1 MPNHDPTLNAWP
13 ELPLSAWRET
23 CTTLHLWTQ
32 IVGKI
37 RLAKTPW
44 LNHSWHATLY
54 LTPRGLTT
62 TPIVEGD
69 RQFQIDFDFIDHQL
83 LVTSSDGRS
92 AAFSLSPMTVADFF
106 QTLRETLAALDIG
119 MAINQRPNE
128 IADPIRFSEDTQHHA
143 YDAEYANRFWR
154 VLLQTDR
161 VFKAFRARF
170 TGKCSPVHLF
180 WGSLDLAVTRFS
192 GRDAPEH
199 PGGIPNLPD
208 AVTRE
213 AYCREVSSA
222 GFWPGGGGIDYPAF
236 YSYAYPAPEGF
247 SAAAVTP
254 EAAFFSESLGE
265 FVLPYDAVR
274 TAEDPDAVLLSFLQS
289 TYEAAADLAGWDRKM
304 LEREPVAPNTTSNV

>member
-1 MPNHDPTLNAWP
+1 VLNSDPILDAWP
-13 ELPLSAWRET
+13 ELPLSAWQEA

-32 IVGKI
+32 VVGKI

-54 LTPRGLTT
+54 LSPRGLTT
-62 TPIVEGD
+62 SPIAEGN
-69 RQFQIDFDFIDHQL
+69 RQFQIDFDFIDHRL
-83 LVTSSDGRS
+83 LVSSSDGRS
-92 AAFSLSPMTVADFF
+92 ASFRLSPMTVADFF
-106 QTLRETLAALDIG
+106 RTVRETLATLDIG
-119 MAINQRPNE
+119 MVIDQRPNE
-128 IADPIRFSEDTQHHA
+128 IIDPIRFSEDTQHQA

-192 GRDAPEH
+192 GREAPEH

-236 YSYAYPAPEGF
+236 YSYAYPTPAGF

-254 EAAFFSESLGE
+254 DAAFFADNLGE
-265 FVLPYDAVR
+265 FILPYDAVR
-274 TAEDPDAVLLSFLQS
+274 TAEDPDATLLSFLQS
-289 TYEAAADLAGWDRKM
+289 TYEAAANLAGWDRAM
-304 LEREPVAPNTTSNV
+304 LEREPIAPKG